1 MFFWLF
7 LSLSVSYPEV
17 VSVLEFL
24 KEALRRSTT
33 YSLRDDNELDEANA
47 CSSLSV
53 VSESADD
60 SCENNCDSLSTI
72 YIRKYIY
79 KNLHKEKYYDY
90 IYMYLFVQKFKTYFQ
105 LAKYLSEQCLRVKKT
120 KSN

>member
-1 MFFWLF
+1 MLFWPF

-17 VSVLEFL
+17 VSVLELL

-33 YSLRDDNELDEANA
+33 YSLRDVNELVETNA

-60 SCENNCDSLSTI
+60 SCENNCNSLSTI
-72 YIRKYIY
+72 YIRKHI
-79 KNLHKEKYYDY
+79 
-90 IYMYLFVQKFKTYFQ
+90 
-105 LAKYLSEQCLRVKKT
+105 
-120 KSN
+120 